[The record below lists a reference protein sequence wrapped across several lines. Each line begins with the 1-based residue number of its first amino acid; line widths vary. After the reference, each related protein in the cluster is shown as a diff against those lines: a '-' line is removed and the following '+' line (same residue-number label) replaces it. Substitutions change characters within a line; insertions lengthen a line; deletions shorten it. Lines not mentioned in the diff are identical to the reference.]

1 MPINSSELVA
11 GCLPCLDQHIAACAA
26 FFRLRLL
33 VTPMPAPEMSS
44 SGGCLHHCREV
55 EVTELR
61 AQSVRLLAAMR

>member
-11 GCLPCLDQHIAACAA
+11 GCLPCLDQHIAAHAA
-26 FFRLRLL
+26 FFCLRL

-44 SGGCLHHCREV
+44 SGVCLHHCREV

-61 AQSVRLLAAMR
+61 AQSVRLLAVMH